1 MLKIGLT
8 GNIGSGKTVVSSVFS
23 TLGIPVYHADEE
35 SKKFLDDPSVK
46 NELLKHF
53 GYGILTNSQEI
64 NRRSLATMVFTDPDA
79 LKLLNSILHPRV
91 RQDFRDWAILHSDKH
106 YVIQE
111 AAIIFESGFRPE
123 YDYIINI
130 SCPKETAIGRVI
142 KRDKID
148 GHSVLRRMQFQL
160 EDSEKSRLSD
170 FVILNDGS
178 EMVIPQV
185 LSIHKQ
191 LLEIGTHRNDDIAS
205 RAADA

>member
-8 GNIGSGKTVVSSVFS
+8 GNIGSGKTLVSMVFS

-35 SKKFLDDPSVK
+35 SKKFLDDPLVK
-46 NELLKHF
+46 NEILKHF
-53 GYGILTNSQEI
+53 GYGILTNDHKV
-64 NRRSLATMVFTDPDA
+64 NTRSLATIVFTDGNA

-91 RQDFRDWAILHSDKH
+91 MRDFHTWVDLNSDRQ

-111 AAIIFESGFRPE
+111 AAIILESGFKAE
-123 YDYIINI
+123 YDYIIHV
-130 SCPKETAIGRVI
+130 SCPKEIAIDRVI

-148 GHSVLRRMQFQL
+148 GNSILRRMQFQL
-160 EDSEKSRLSD
+160 DDAEKSRLSD

-191 LLEIGTHRNDDIAS
+191 LLAIEIQRESINL
-205 RAADA
+205 